1 MNKLIDIWFRLLIT
15 SLDILHY
22 TIRLQY
28 QRLKFTI
35 EDTVRYYRNS
45 EKEWKSD
52 KSYTTNTNEP
62 LRDVCWDSSDI
73 PDKYSSFIFS
83 GNESPKL
90 EKASKD
96 NGYKPL
102 RDKSHTTNTNTVKS
116 EDDGYRNT
124 KPYCETP

>member
-35 EDTVRYYRNS
+35 EDTVRYYHNS
-45 EKEWKSD
+45 EKVVSKYGNKPLRD
-52 KSYTTNTNEP
+52 KSHTTNTNT
-62 LRDVCWDSSDI
+62 VYSNN
-73 PDKYSSFIFS
+73 SSFIFS

-96 NGYKPL
+96 IPN
-102 RDKSHTTNTNTVKS
+102 ST
-116 EDDGYRNT
+116 DDGYRNT

>member
-45 EKEWKSD
+45 EKEWKKDTS
-52 KSYTTNTNEP
+52 KP

-96 NGYKPL
+96 NGYKP
-102 RDKSHTTNTNTVKS
+102 KTVKS

>member
-45 EKEWKSD
+45 EKVVSKSFSD
-52 KSYTTNTNEP
+52 KSARNKSKTTKFNN
-62 LRDVCWDSSDI
+62 
-73 PDKYSSFIFS
+73 SSFIFS
-83 GNESPKL
+83 GNES
-90 EKASKD
+90 
-96 NGYKPL
+96 PL